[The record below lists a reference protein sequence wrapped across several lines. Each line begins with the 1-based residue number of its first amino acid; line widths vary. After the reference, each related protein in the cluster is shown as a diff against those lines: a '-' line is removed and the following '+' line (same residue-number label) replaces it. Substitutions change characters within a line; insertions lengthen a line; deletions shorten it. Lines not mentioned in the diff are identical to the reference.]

1 MYAFFKGTVESIYS
15 DYLILDTGSMGVN
28 IMMSASELDR
38 LSVSDEVKIYT
49 YTSVREDAITLY
61 GFLSREKLDLFKLL
75 LTVNGVGPKLA
86 IGIAGCNTEDVKT
99 AIVAQ
104 DTKALSK
111 LPGVGAKMAGRLA
124 LELKDKVSLFT
135 SIDSGIDTV
144 SSNISDNNTGNT
156 LISEAV
162 SILTALGYSSSEAL
176 RAIRSV
182 DISDDDTA
190 ESLVPKAL
198 RVL

>member
-28 IMMSASELDR
+28 IIMSASELDR
-38 LSVSDEVKIYT
+38 INISDELKIYT

-61 GFLSREKLDLFKLL
+61 GFLSREKLDFFKLL

-124 LELKDKVSLFT
+124 LELKDKVLLFT

-176 RAIRSV
+176 KAIRSV

>member
-15 DYLILDTGSMGVN
+15 DYLILDTVSMGVN
-28 IMMSASELDR
+28 IIMSASELDR
-38 LSVSDEVKIYT
+38 VNISDELKIYT

-61 GFLSREKLDLFKLL
+61 GFLSREKLDFFKLL

-176 RAIRSV
+176 KAIRSV

>member
-28 IMMSASELDR
+28 IIMSASELDR
-38 LSVSDEVKIYT
+38 INISDELKIYT

-61 GFLSREKLDLFKLL
+61 GFLSREKLDFFKLL

-111 LPGVGAKMAGRLA
+111 LHGVGAKMAGRLA
-124 LELKDKVSLFT
+124 LELKDKVLLFT
-135 SIDSGIDTV
+135 SIDSVIDTV

-176 RAIRSV
+176 KAIRSV

>member
-61 GFLSREKLDLFKLL
+61 GFLSREKLDFFKLL

-124 LELKDKVSLFT
+124 LELKDKISLFS
-135 SIDSGIDTV
+135 SIDSDRDTV
-144 SSNISDNNTGNT
+144 STGVSDKNSGNT

-162 SILTALGYSSSEAL
+162 SILSALGYSSSEAL

>member
-61 GFLSREKLDLFKLL
+61 GFLSREKLDFFKLL

-124 LELKDKVSLFT
+124 LELKDKVSLFS
-135 SIDSGIDTV
+135 SIDSDRDTV
-144 SSNISDNNTGNT
+144 SPGVSDKNTDNT

-176 RAIRSV
+176 KAIRSV

>member
-28 IMMSASELDR
+28 IIMSASELDR
-38 LSVSDEVKIYT
+38 INISDELKIYT
-49 YTSVREDAITLY
+49 YTSVRQDAITLY
-61 GFLSREKLDLFKLL
+61 GFLSREKLDFFKLL

-124 LELKDKVSLFT
+124 LELKDKVLLFT

-176 RAIRSV
+176 KAIRSV

>member
-38 LSVSDEVKIYT
+38 ISVSDEVKIYT

-61 GFLSREKLDLFKLL
+61 GFLSREKLDFFKLL

-124 LELKDKVSLFT
+124 LELKDKVSLFS
-135 SIDSGIDTV
+135 SIDSDRDTV
-144 SSNISDNNTGNT
+144 STGVSDKNPGNT

>member
-38 LSVSDEVKIYT
+38 ISVSDEVKIYT

-61 GFLSREKLDLFKLL
+61 GFLNREKLDFFKLL

-124 LELKDKVSLFT
+124 LELKDKVSLFS
-135 SIDSGIDTV
+135 SIDSDRDTV
-144 SSNISDNNTGNT
+144 SPGVSDKNPGNT

-162 SILTALGYSSSEAL
+162 SVLTALGYSSSEAL

>member
-61 GFLSREKLDLFKLL
+61 GFLSREKLDFFKLL

-124 LELKDKVSLFT
+124 LELKDKVSLFS
-135 SIDSGIDTV
+135 SIDSDRDTV
-144 SSNISDNNTGNT
+144 SPGVSDKNTGNT
-156 LISEAV
+156 LIGEAV

>member
-38 LSVSDEVKIYT
+38 ISVSDEVKIYT

-61 GFLSREKLDLFKLL
+61 GFLSREKLDFFKLL

-104 DTKALSK
+104 ATKALSK

-124 LELKDKVSLFT
+124 LELKDKVSLFS
-135 SIDSGIDTV
+135 SIDSDRDTV
-144 SSNISDNNTGNT
+144 SPGVSDKNTGNT

>member
-1 MYAFFKGTVESIYS
+1 M
-15 DYLILDTGSMGVN
+15 
-28 IMMSASELDR
+28 
-38 LSVSDEVKIYT
+38 
-49 YTSVREDAITLY
+49 
-61 GFLSREKLDLFKLL
+61 
-75 LTVNGVGPKLA
+75 
-86 IGIAGCNTEDVKT
+86 KT

-124 LELKDKVSLFT
+124 LELKDKVSLFS
-135 SIDSGIDTV
+135 SIDSDTV
-144 SSNISDNNTGNT
+144 SPGVSDKNTDNT

>member
-1 MYAFFKGTVESIYS
+1 MYAFFKGTVVSIYS

-28 IMMSASELDR
+28 IIMSASELDR
-38 LSVSDEVKIYT
+38 INISDELKIYT

-61 GFLSREKLDLFKLL
+61 GFLSREKLDFFKLL

-124 LELKDKVSLFT
+124 LELKDKISLFS
-135 SIDSGIDTV
+135 SIDSDRDTV
-144 SSNISDNNTGNT
+144 SPGVSDKNTGNT

-176 RAIRSV
+176 KAIRSV

>member
-28 IMMSASELDR
+28 IIMSASELDR
-38 LSVSDEVKIYT
+38 INISDELKIYT

-61 GFLSREKLDLFKLL
+61 GFLSREKLDFFKLL

-176 RAIRSV
+176 KSIRSV

>member
-38 LSVSDEVKIYT
+38 ISVSDEVKIYT

-61 GFLSREKLDLFKLL
+61 GFLSREKLDFFKLL

-124 LELKDKVSLFT
+124 LELKDKVSLF
-135 SIDSGIDTV
+135 SSVDSDRDTV
-144 SSNISDNNTGNT
+144 SPGVSDKNSGNT
-156 LISEAV
+156 LIGEAV

>member
-61 GFLSREKLDLFKLL
+61 GFLSREKLDFFKLL

-124 LELKDKVSLFT
+124 LELKDKVSLF
-135 SIDSGIDTV
+135 SSVDSDRDTV
-144 SSNISDNNTGNT
+144 SPGVSDKNSGNT
-156 LISEAV
+156 LIGEAV

>member
-15 DYLILDTGSMGVN
+15 DYLILDTGSMGLN
-28 IMMSASELDR
+28 IIMSASELDR
-38 LSVSDEVKIYT
+38 INISDELKIYT

-61 GFLSREKLDLFKLL
+61 GFLSREKLDFFKLL

-124 LELKDKVSLFT
+124 LELKDKVLLFT

-162 SILTALGYSSSEAL
+162 SVLTALGYSSSEAL
-176 RAIRSV
+176 KAIRSV

>member
-38 LSVSDEVKIYT
+38 ISVSDEVKIYT

-61 GFLSREKLDLFKLL
+61 GFFKLL

-124 LELKDKVSLFT
+124 LELKDKVSLFS
-135 SIDSGIDTV
+135 SIDSDTV
-144 SSNISDNNTGNT
+144 SPGVSDKNTDNT

>member
-38 LSVSDEVKIYT
+38 ISVSDEVKIYT

-61 GFLSREKLDLFKLL
+61 GFLSREKLDFFKLL

-124 LELKDKVSLFT
+124 LELKDKVSLFS
-135 SIDSGIDTV
+135 SIDSDRDTV
-144 SSNISDNNTGNT
+144 SPGVSDKNTDNT

-176 RAIRSV
+176 KAIRSV

>member
-38 LSVSDEVKIYT
+38 ISVSDEVKIYT

-61 GFLSREKLDLFKLL
+61 GFLSREKLDFFKLL

-124 LELKDKVSLFT
+124 LELKDKVSLF
-135 SIDSGIDTV
+135 SSVDSDRDTV
-144 SSNISDNNTGNT
+144 SPGVSDKNSGNT
-156 LISEAV
+156 LIGEAV

-182 DISDDDTA
+182 NISDDDTA

>member
-28 IMMSASELDR
+28 IMMSSSELDR
-38 LSVSDEVKIYT
+38 INISDEVKIYT

-61 GFLSREKLDLFKLL
+61 GFLSREKLDFFKLL

-124 LELKDKVSLFT
+124 LELKDKVSLFS
-135 SIDSGIDTV
+135 SIDSDSDTV
-144 SSNISDNNTGNT
+144 SPGVSDKNTDNT

>member
-28 IMMSASELDR
+28 IIMSASELDR
-38 LSVSDEVKIYT
+38 INICDELKIYT
-49 YTSVREDAITLY
+49 YTSVRQDAITLY
-61 GFLSREKLDLFKLL
+61 GFLSREKLDFFKLL

>member
-38 LSVSDEVKIYT
+38 ISVSDEVKIYT
-49 YTSVREDAITLY
+49 YTSVREDAITLF
-61 GFLSREKLDLFKLL
+61 GFLSREKLDFFKLL

-124 LELKDKVSLFT
+124 LELKDKISLFS
-135 SIDSGIDTV
+135 SIDSDRDTV
-144 SSNISDNNTGNT
+144 SPGVSDKNTGNT
-156 LISEAV
+156 LIGEAV

>member
-49 YTSVREDAITLY
+49 YTSVREDAITLF
-61 GFLSREKLDLFKLL
+61 GFLSREKLDFFKLL

-124 LELKDKVSLFT
+124 LELKDKISLFS
-135 SIDSGIDTV
+135 SIDSDRDTV
-144 SSNISDNNTGNT
+144 SPGVSDKNTGNT
-156 LISEAV
+156 LIGEAV

>member
-38 LSVSDEVKIYT
+38 ISVSDEVKIYT

-61 GFLSREKLDLFKLL
+61 GFLSREKLDFFKLL

-124 LELKDKVSLFT
+124 LELKDKISLFS
-135 SIDSGIDTV
+135 SIDSDRDTV
-144 SSNISDNNTGNT
+144 STGVSDKNTGNT

-162 SILTALGYSSSEAL
+162 SVLTALGYSSSEAL